1 MMRLSMRFDFALDAS
16 LRRVAEEREVMAEI
30 ISLEQRRRLPATAP
44 SRSEKP
50 AAIVFFPGVR
60 YERPREASGDA
71 RAVRKRRPRKA
82 N

>member
-1 MMRLSMRFDFALDAS
+1 
-16 LRRVAEEREVMAEI
+16 MAEI
-30 ISLEQRRRLPATAP
+30 ISLEQRRRSPATAP
-44 SRSEKP
+44 FRSEKP

-60 YERPREASGDA
+60 YERPREA